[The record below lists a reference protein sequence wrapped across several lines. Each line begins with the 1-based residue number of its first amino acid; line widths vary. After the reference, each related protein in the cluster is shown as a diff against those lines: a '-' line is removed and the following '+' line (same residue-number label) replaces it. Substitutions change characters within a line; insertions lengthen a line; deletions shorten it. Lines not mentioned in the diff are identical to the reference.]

1 MNLLNILNNPVA
13 RAFSFLLF
21 IGFCITIAYYKGYK
35 ACERDMALKLQNVTI
50 EHNQKIIETERNL
63 QNKQNQ
69 IVADYLQQISLL
81 EAQHNEDKINLD
93 NLRDAFD
100 VKLNGMCNTN
110 NSGSS
115 TVSTKT
121 GTQSNLKCY
130 TDSELQRKI
139 ERSLAIAREADEL
152 AIKYNTLLKTCSTN
166 YDSVQ

>member
-1 MNLLNILNNPVA
+1 MNLLNSPVM
-13 RAFSFLLF
+13 RVFSFLLF
-21 IGFCITIAYYKGYK
+21 IGFIIMTAYYKGYK
-35 ACERDMALKLQNVTI
+35 ACERDVALKLQNVTI

-130 TDSELQRKI
+130 TESELLRKI

-152 AIKYNTLLKTCSTN
+152 AVKYNTLLKTCSTN
-166 YDSVQ
+166 

>member
-1 MNLLNILNNPVA
+1 MNLLNNPVM
-13 RAFSFLLF
+13 RVFSFLLF
-21 IGFCITIAYYKGYK
+21 IGFIIMTAYYKGYK
-35 ACERDMALKLQNVTI
+35 ACERDVALKLQNVTI

-130 TDSELQRKI
+130 TRAELQRKI
-139 ERSLAIAREADEL
+139 ERSMAIAREADEL
-152 AIKYNTLLKTCSTN
+152 AVKYNTLLKTCSTN
-166 YDSVQ
+166 

>member
-1 MNLLNILNNPVA
+1 MNLMNILNSPVM

-21 IGFCITIAYYKGYK
+21 IGFCITIAYYKGYS
-35 ACERDMALKLQNVTI
+35 ACERDVALKLQNVTI

-130 TDSELQRKI
+130 TRAELQRKI
-139 ERSLAIAREADEL
+139 ERSMAIAREADEL
-152 AIKYNTLLKTCSTN
+152 AVKYNTLLKTCSTN
-166 YDSVQ
+166 

>member
-1 MNLLNILNNPVA
+1 MNLLNILNSPIA

-21 IGFCITIAYYKGYK
+21 IGFCITIAYYKGYS
-35 ACERDMALKLQNVTI
+35 ACERDVALKLQNVTI

-100 VKLNGMCNTN
+100 VKLDSMCNTN
-110 NSGSS
+110 NSSSS
-115 TVSTKT
+115 TMSTKT

-130 TDSELQRKI
+130 TESELLRKI

-152 AIKYNTLLKTCSTN
+152 AVKYNTLLRTCSTK
-166 YDSVQ
+166 

>member
-1 MNLLNILNNPVA
+1 MNLLNSPVM
-13 RAFSFLLF
+13 RVFSFLLF
-21 IGFCITIAYYKGYK
+21 IGFIIMTAYYKGYK

-130 TDSELQRKI
+130 TRAELQRKI
-139 ERSLAIAREADEL
+139 ERSMAIAREADEL
-152 AIKYNTLLKTCSTN
+152 AVKYNTLLKTCSTN
-166 YDSVQ
+166 

>member
-1 MNLLNILNNPVA
+1 MNLMNILNNPA
-13 RAFSFLLF
+13 MRAFSFLLF
-21 IGFCITIAYYKGYK
+21 IGFCITIAYYKGYS
-35 ACERDMALKLQNVTI
+35 ACERDVALKLQNVTI

-100 VKLNGMCNTN
+100 VKLDSMCNTN

-130 TDSELQRKI
+130 TRAELQRKI
-139 ERSLAIAREADEL
+139 ERSMAIAREADRL
-152 AIKYNTLLKTCSTN
+152 AIRYNTLLKTCSTN
-166 YDSVQ
+166 

>member
-1 MNLLNILNNPVA
+1 MNLLNILNSPIA

-21 IGFCITIAYYKGYK
+21 IGFCITIAYYKGYS
-35 ACERDMALKLQNVTI
+35 ACERDVALKLQNVTI

-121 GTQSNLKCY
+121 RTQSNLKCY
-130 TDSELQRKI
+130 TESELLRKI

-152 AIKYNTLLKTCSTN
+152 AVKYNTLLKTCSTN
-166 YDSVQ
+166 

>member
-1 MNLLNILNNPVA
+1 MNLLNILNSPIA

-21 IGFCITIAYYKGYK
+21 IGFCITIAYYKGYS

-100 VKLNGMCNTN
+100 VKLDSMCNTN

-115 TVSTKT
+115 TMSTKT

-130 TDSELQRKI
+130 TESELLRKI

-152 AIKYNTLLKTCSTN
+152 AVKYNTLLRTCSTK
-166 YDSVQ
+166 

>member
-1 MNLLNILNNPVA
+1 MNLLNSPVM
-13 RAFSFLLF
+13 RVFSFLLF
-21 IGFCITIAYYKGYK
+21 IGFIIMTAYYKGYK
-35 ACERDMALKLQNVTI
+35 ACERDVALKLQNVTI

-110 NSGSS
+110 NSSSS

-130 TDSELQRKI
+130 TESELLRKI

-152 AIKYNTLLKTCSTN
+152 AVKYNTLLKTCSTN
-166 YDSVQ
+166 

>member
-1 MNLLNILNNPVA
+1 MNLLNILNNPVM
-13 RAFSFLLF
+13 RTFSFLLF
-21 IGFCITIAYYKGYK
+21 IGFCITIAYYKGYS

-115 TVSTKT
+115 TMSTKT

-130 TDSELQRKI
+130 TRAELQRKI
-139 ERSLAIAREADEL
+139 ERSMAIAREADEL
-152 AIKYNTLLKTCSTN
+152 AVKYNTLLKTCSTN
-166 YDSVQ
+166 

>member
-1 MNLLNILNNPVA
+1 MNLLNSPVM
-13 RAFSFLLF
+13 RVFSFLLF
-21 IGFCITIAYYKGYK
+21 IGFIIMTAYYKGYK
-35 ACERDMALKLQNVTI
+35 ACERDVALKLQNVTI

-100 VKLNGMCNTN
+100 VKLDGMCNTN

-115 TVSTKT
+115 TMSTKT

-130 TDSELQRKI
+130 TRAELQRKI
-139 ERSLAIAREADEL
+139 ERSMAIAREADEL
-152 AIKYNTLLKTCSTN
+152 AVKYNTLLKTCSTN
-166 YDSVQ
+166 

>member
-1 MNLLNILNNPVA
+1 MNLLNSPVA

-21 IGFCITIAYYKGYK
+21 IGFIIMTAYYKGYK
-35 ACERDMALKLQNVTI
+35 ACERDVALKLQNVTI

-100 VKLNGMCNTN
+100 VKLDGMCNAN

-130 TDSELQRKI
+130 TRAELQRKI
-139 ERSLAIAREADEL
+139 EQSMAIVRECDQVALRYRSLLEWCNQR
-152 AIKYNTLLKTCSTN
+152 
-166 YDSVQ
+166 

>member
-1 MNLLNILNNPVA
+1 MNLLNILNNPVTK
-13 RAFSFLLF
+13 AFSFLLF
-21 IGFCITIAYYKGYK
+21 IGFCITIAYYKGYS
-35 ACERDMALKLQNVTI
+35 ACERDVALKLQSATI

-130 TDSELQRKI
+130 TRAELQRKI
-139 ERSLAIAREADEL
+139 ERSMAIAREADEL
-152 AIKYNTLLKTCSTN
+152 AVKYNTLLKTCSTN
-166 YDSVQ
+166 

>member
-1 MNLLNILNNPVA
+1 MNLLNILNNPVM

-35 ACERDMALKLQNVTI
+35 ACERDVALKLQNVTI

-100 VKLNGMCNTN
+100 VKLDGMCNTN

-130 TDSELQRKI
+130 TRAELQRKI
-139 ERSLAIAREADEL
+139 ERSMAIVRECDQVAL
-152 AIKYNTLLKTCSTN
+152 RYRSLLEWCKTH
-166 YDSVQ
+166 DSVQ

>member
-1 MNLLNILNNPVA
+1 MNLLNNPVM
-13 RAFSFLLF
+13 RVFSFLLF
-21 IGFCITIAYYKGYK
+21 IGFIIMTAYYKGYK
-35 ACERDMALKLQNVTI
+35 ACERDVALKLQNATI

-100 VKLNGMCNTN
+100 VKLDGMCNTN

-130 TDSELQRKI
+130 TRAELQRKI
-139 ERSLAIAREADEL
+139 ERSMAIVRECDQVAL
-152 AIKYNTLLKTCSTN
+152 RYRSLLEWCN
-166 YDSVQ
+166 QR